1 MRTLFILLEKE
12 FKRIFRD
19 KFMPKLIVIVP
30 MIQLLLL
37 PFAANF
43 EMRNINTIIIDRD
56 NSTFSKRLSEKINAS
71 EYFNITHER
80 NSHYNAMTEVEKN
93 SADLIL
99 EIPKDFEKFLTTT
112 NQADVSLTFN
122 AINGIK
128 GGLGAS
134 YLGNILQDF
143 SIELYRASPT
153 AQNIHFI
160 NALTEYRFNPHLNFK
175 AFIVPGVL
183 VFLLSLIGGLL
194 ASLNIVSEKEHS
206 TIEQMNVSPI
216 SKSIFIASKLI
227 PIWVI
232 GLFILTLGM
241 IVAYATYG
249 LFPTGGFWIIYA
261 FAAVYLVAFT
271 GFGLMISNYSSSAQ
285 QAILTFIFFVMIFL
299 LMSGLFTPISSMP
312 DWAQKIT
319 IFNPV
324 KYFIE
329 VMRYIYL
336 KGANFADIQ
345 NNFLTI
351 CVFAIVINV
360 CAIIGFRRNSN

>member
-1 MRTLFILLEKE
+1 
-12 FKRIFRD
+12 
-19 KFMPKLIVIVP
+19 MPKLIVIVP

-43 EMRNINTIIIDRD
+43 EMSNINTIVLDKD
-56 NSTFSKRLSEKINAS
+56 NSSFSKRLAEKINAS
-71 EYFNITHER
+71 TYFNVSYEMH
-80 NSHYNAMTEVEKN
+80 SYHNALSEIEMN

-99 EIPKDFEKFLTTT
+99 EIPKDFEKNLINF
-112 NQADVSLTFN
+112 NKSNVMLTFN

-128 GGLGAS
+128 SGLGAS

-143 SIELYRASPT
+143 SLELFNESPNT
-153 AQNIHFI
+153 KNIHYI
-160 NALTEYRFNPHLNFK
+160 NTLAEYRFNQHLNFK

-216 SKSIFIASKLI
+216 SKTVFIASKLI

-232 GLFILTLGM
+232 GIFILTLGM
-241 IVAYATYG
+241 IVAYFIYG
-249 LFPTGGFWIIYA
+249 LFPAGNFWIIYA

-312 DWAQKIT
+312 KWAQTIT

-345 NNFLTI
+345 NNFLII
-351 CVFAIVINV
+351 CVFAFVINI
-360 CAIIGFRRNSN
+360 CAIIGFRRNVS